1 MRTEILVLMLL
12 YPASSIS
19 IHAEDGMR
27 LIREGRV
34 EEAAEAFLE
43 YGHKTGSA
51 AHYYNAALAYS
62 ELGKSSMA
70 IQALQA
76 AVGNN
81 PTFWDAWINFG
92 VFFQQSEEF
101 LLANRCYRL
110 AARSSDPH
118 RRALAFYNIGAMN
131 LRSAN
136 IQRAHSAFLAATR
149 ADPGLAVA
157 ADGLGAVYWR
167 RGRARAAQA
176 MFARALASQPDLA
189 EAYFNLGNLER
200 GRGNWFK
207 AVEFLSAAAAGVARG
222 SSNPTLFW
230 AQVLLCGFF
239 ALVSLVRLP
248 PGSPKP
254 LCLVDQQ
261 RPSPRPTPA
270 SCRCT
275 TTWAAACTRSK
286 GAAGARRRHHPP
298 AGEGAGGEPCAGTG
312 DG

>member
-1 MRTEILVLMLL
+1 
-12 YPASSIS
+12 
-19 IHAEDGMR
+19 MR

-239 ALVSLVRLP
+239 SLASLSSSSLWSLSLLLFGLPRSAPSWLAEAVVSRGSAASLTSADTGFVQVYNNLGGGLHALERCGRGSETALP
-248 PGSPKP
+248 PG
-254 LCLVDQQ
+254 
-261 RPSPRPTPA
+261 
-270 SCRCT
+270 
-275 TTWAAACTRSK
+275 
-286 GAAGARRRHHPP
+286 RR
-298 AGEGAGGEPCAGTG
+298 GGRGSS
-312 DG
+312 